1 MIQVGVG
8 QESVLDLD
16 LLGDGQGAAHGS
28 RVDQDPIVDE
38 ERRRALPLAFA
49 SKRPEDLDL
58 H

>member
-1 MIQVGVG
+1 MGVG
-8 QESVLDLD
+8 QESMLDLD